1 MAAMADVGRVTVH
14 EGEQIAL
21 QSEEFLVST
30 IGADGRLH
38 AAIGV
43 RAGTDI
49 ADLLGAAL
57 EEWALVALA
66 AAPETQVQLVGVMM
80 LSAAIGRARGRLAG
94 GPRGGSA

>member
-1 MAAMADVGRVTVH
+1 MAAAGRVTVH

-21 QSEEFLVST
+21 QGQEFLVSA

-38 AAIGV
+38 AAIGI
-43 RAGTDI
+43 RAGTDL

-66 AAPETQVQLVGVMM
+66 AAPETQVQATAVLT
-80 LSAAIGRARGRLAG
+80 LAAAIGRARRRLAD
-94 GPRGGSA
+94 GPPGVSA